1 MDRVEHVMV
10 VVPVDRDKHE
20 AQDVA
25 EKDRQERRERAGLP
39 ATRHLHLEDHDRD
52 DDRDHAVGEGFE
64 PSLTHGFDT
73 IQPGG
78 MGMQTETAAAAAV
91 DRATPPSLL
100 SIAGQILSV
109 KGALRLRK
117 GLKVAF
123 ESLCASGAGSGAAA

>member
-39 ATRHLHLEDHDRD
+39 AMRHLHLEDHDRD
-52 DDRDHAVGEGFE
+52 DDGDDAVGEGFE
-64 PSLTHGFDT
+64 PSLTHGADT

-78 MGMQTETAAAAAV
+78 MGMQTEAAAAAV
-91 DRATPPSLL
+91 VDRAIPPSLL
-100 SIAGQILSV
+100 SNPVPEDL
-109 KGALRLRK
+109 
-117 GLKVAF
+117 
-123 ESLCASGAGSGAAA
+123 